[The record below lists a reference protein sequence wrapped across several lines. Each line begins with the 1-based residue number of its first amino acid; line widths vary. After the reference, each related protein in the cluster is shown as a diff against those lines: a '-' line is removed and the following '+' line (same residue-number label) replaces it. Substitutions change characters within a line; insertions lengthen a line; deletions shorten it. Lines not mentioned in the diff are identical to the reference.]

1 MKSTARF
8 FIVPQHESLYHNWGS
23 KGRRKASDWSYDSVK
38 GRVTFLPTVKEAF
51 EAMGEPM
58 EAGFTDSMHMTRRM
72 TKKLHVWYW
81 AHVEE
86 LFKKAGTWQA
96 DLPIVIWEFNADTA
110 HLKNEADRYHQFW
123 NSVVDWGAALPDAK
137 EEHADKINQLING
150 KTPLIEWY
158 KSSRK
163 HVTHWIANN
172 KKMKLD
178 ETDLDASDEYPITW
192 CPGAMPGDVR
202 VLSGIACCVS
212 EAKIRA
218 EDEEWPTDQ
227 EEAKWKHILLKF
239 MKEVYPELAAETAW
253 ERLRMIKGRYRLAF
267 AGLLGKHGANPLRFT
282 NV

>member
-1 MKSTARF
+1 MNINNDFGAPDAFVRAVTDDS
-8 FIVPQHESLYHNWGS
+8 YS
-23 KGRRKASDWSYDSVK
+23 KG
-38 GRVTFLPTVKEAF
+38 
-51 EAMGEPM
+51 
-58 EAGFTDSMHMTRRM
+58 
-72 TKKLHVWYW
+72 
-81 AHVEE
+81 
-86 LFKKAGTWQA
+86 
-96 DLPIVIWEFNADTA
+96 
-110 HLKNEADRYHQFW
+110 EADF
-123 NSVVDWGAALPDAK
+123 SVTGLIQPPQISRLK

-218 EDEEWPTDQ
+218 EEEEWPTDQ
-227 EEAKWKHILLKF
+227 EESKWKHILVKF
-239 MKEVYPELAAETAW
+239 IKEVYPETAEEAAW
-253 ERLRMIKGRYRLAF
+253 ERLRLINGRYRLAF
-267 AGLLGKHGANPLRFT
+267 AGLLGKHGANTHALMDASEPAGSPQI
-282 NV
+282 